1 MSRYVLDTDMLTLYQ
16 EGHPSVCRHVEAHPS
31 EELAV
36 TVISIEEQLS
46 GWFTM
51 LRRTSDRE
59 QMAKIYQRL
68 TDTTNFLARLNI
80 LSFSLPAIE
89 RFENLRAMRLNI
101 GAMDLRIA
109 AIALEANN
117 GVVTRN
123 LRDFR
128 RIPGLSVED
137 WSV

>member
-59 QMAKIYQRL
+59 QLAKIYQRL

>member
-36 TVISIEEQLS
+36 TVISVEEQMS

-59 QMAKIYQRL
+59 QLAKIYQRL

-101 GAMDLRIA
+101 GGMDLRIA
-109 AIALEANN
+109 AIALEANS

>member
-51 LRRTSDRE
+51 LRRTNDRDRL
-59 QMAKIYQRL
+59 ARIYQRL
-68 TDTTNFLARLNI
+68 TDSTNFLARLEI
-80 LSFSLPAIE
+80 LSFTLPAID
-89 RFENLRAMRLNI
+89 RFEVLRAMRLNV

-117 GVVTRN
+117 VLVTRN

-128 RIPGLSVED
+128 RIPGLIIED
-137 WSV
+137 WSI